1 MKIPKR
7 FQLMGQVYTVRILRN
22 SDWKDPEAV
31 GLFDNASRQIL
42 ILKADLPTMQ
52 QVFLHEAEHA
62 ILLAMGRDD
71 LYKDEAFV
79 DLHAGLLHQ
88 LLTSAE

>member
-7 FQLMGQVYTVRILRN
+7 FRLMGQVYTVRVIAKR
-22 SDWKDPEAV
+22 DWKDPEAV
-31 GLFDNASRQIL
+31 GLFDNMAREIL
-42 ILKADLPTMQ
+42 ILKADVPTMQ

-79 DLHAGLLHQ
+79 DLHAGIFHQ
-88 LLTSAE
+88 ILTSME